1 MKKFLMAAVALFCM
15 TMTCVTLT
23 SCGDDNDSK
32 VADKEYT
39 VTSAIDWTNEGSLSE
54 AEVIA
59 IDVLGKSIN
68 ATNLFVDDADARRA
82 LDEVANRVAS
92 NIRGNGWINFQHV
105 RAKNSFVTM
114 TQIQRVVFH
123 KGRLFIVGQNLQQPI
138 HSGRLPVTFCPEAIA
153 IPHQHL
159 RSQTW
164 QLL

>member
-39 VTSAIDWTNEGSLSE
+39 MTSGIDWTNEGSLTE

-68 ATNLFVDDADARRA
+68 ATNVFADDADARRA
-82 LDEVANRVAS
+82 LDEVANKVAS
-92 NIRGNGWINFQHV
+92 DIRGNGWIADGAVYTITLTLRNQNGNTV
-105 RAKNSFVTM
+105 DTRKIVVNNGSVT
-114 TQIQRVVFH
+114 V
-123 KGRLFIVGQNLQQPI
+123 N
-138 HSGRLPVTFCPEAIA
+138 
-153 IPHQHL
+153 
-159 RSQTW
+159 
-164 QLL
+164 

>member
-39 VTSAIDWTNEGSLSE
+39 MTSGIDWTNEGSLTE

-59 IDVLGKSIN
+59 IDLLGNSIK

-82 LDEVANRVAS
+82 LDEVANKVAS
-92 NIRGNGWINFQHV
+92 NIRGNGWIADGAVYTITLTLRNQNGNTV
-105 RAKNSFVTM
+105 DTRKIVVNNGSVT
-114 TQIQRVVFH
+114 V
-123 KGRLFIVGQNLQQPI
+123 N
-138 HSGRLPVTFCPEAIA
+138 
-153 IPHQHL
+153 
-159 RSQTW
+159 
-164 QLL
+164 

>member
-1 MKKFLMAAVALFCM
+1 MKKFLMAAVALFCL

-39 VTSAIDWTNEGSLSE
+39 MTSGIDWTNEGSLSE

-92 NIRGNGWINFQHV
+92 DIRGNGWIADGAVYTITLTLRNQNGNTV
-105 RAKNSFVTM
+105 DTRKIVVNNGSVT
-114 TQIQRVVFH
+114 V
-123 KGRLFIVGQNLQQPI
+123 N
-138 HSGRLPVTFCPEAIA
+138 
-153 IPHQHL
+153 
-159 RSQTW
+159 
-164 QLL
+164 

>member
-1 MKKFLMAAVALFCM
+1 MKKFLMAAVALFCL

-39 VTSAIDWTNEGSLSE
+39 MTSGIDWTNEGSLSA

-68 ATNLFVDDADARRA
+68 ATNVFADDADARRA

-92 NIRGNGWINFQHV
+92 NIRGNGWIADGAVYTITLTLRNQNGNTV
-105 RAKNSFVTM
+105 DTRKIVVNNGSVT
-114 TQIQRVVFH
+114 V
-123 KGRLFIVGQNLQQPI
+123 N
-138 HSGRLPVTFCPEAIA
+138 
-153 IPHQHL
+153 
-159 RSQTW
+159 
-164 QLL
+164 

>member
-1 MKKFLMAAVALFCM
+1 MAAVALFCL

-39 VTSAIDWTNEGSLSE
+39 MTSGIDWTNEGSLSA

-68 ATNLFVDDADARRA
+68 ATNVFADDADARRA

-92 NIRGNGWINFQHV
+92 DIRGNGWIADGAVYTITLTLRNQNGNTV
-105 RAKNSFVTM
+105 DTRKIVVNNGSVT
-114 TQIQRVVFH
+114 V
-123 KGRLFIVGQNLQQPI
+123 N
-138 HSGRLPVTFCPEAIA
+138 
-153 IPHQHL
+153 
-159 RSQTW
+159 
-164 QLL
+164 

>member
-1 MKKFLMAAVALFCM
+1 MAAVALICL

-39 VTSAIDWTNEGSLSE
+39 MTSGIDWTNEGSLSE

-59 IDVLGKSIN
+59 IDLLGNSIN

-92 NIRGNGWINFQHV
+92 NIRGNGWIADGAVYTITLTLRNQNGNTV
-105 RAKNSFVTM
+105 DTRKIVVNNGSVT
-114 TQIQRVVFH
+114 V
-123 KGRLFIVGQNLQQPI
+123 N
-138 HSGRLPVTFCPEAIA
+138 
-153 IPHQHL
+153 
-159 RSQTW
+159 
-164 QLL
+164 

>member
-1 MKKFLMAAVALFCM
+1 MAAVALFCM

-39 VTSAIDWTNEGSLSE
+39 MTSGIDWTNEGSLSE

-59 IDVLGKSIN
+59 IDLLGNSIN

-92 NIRGNGWINFQHV
+92 NIRGNGWIADGAVYTITLTLRNQNGNTV
-105 RAKNSFVTM
+105 DTRKIVVNNGSVT
-114 TQIQRVVFH
+114 V
-123 KGRLFIVGQNLQQPI
+123 N
-138 HSGRLPVTFCPEAIA
+138 
-153 IPHQHL
+153 
-159 RSQTW
+159 
-164 QLL
+164 

>member
-1 MKKFLMAAVALFCM
+1 MKKFLMAVVALFCL

-39 VTSAIDWTNEGSLSE
+39 MTSGIDWTNEGSLSE

-82 LDEVANRVAS
+82 LDEVANKVAS
-92 NIRGNGWINFQHV
+92 NIRGNGWIADGAVYTITLTLRNQNGNTV
-105 RAKNSFVTM
+105 DTRKIVVNNGSVT
-114 TQIQRVVFH
+114 V
-123 KGRLFIVGQNLQQPI
+123 N
-138 HSGRLPVTFCPEAIA
+138 
-153 IPHQHL
+153 
-159 RSQTW
+159 
-164 QLL
+164 

>member
-1 MKKFLMAAVALFCM
+1 MKKFLMAAVALFCL

-39 VTSAIDWTNEGSLSE
+39 MTSAIDWTNEGSLSE

-68 ATNLFVDDADARRA
+68 ATNVFADDADARRA

-92 NIRGNGWINFQHV
+92 NIRGNGWIADGAVYTITLTLRNQNGNTV
-105 RAKNSFVTM
+105 DTRKIVVNNGSVT
-114 TQIQRVVFH
+114 V
-123 KGRLFIVGQNLQQPI
+123 N
-138 HSGRLPVTFCPEAIA
+138 
-153 IPHQHL
+153 
-159 RSQTW
+159 
-164 QLL
+164 

>member
-1 MKKFLMAAVALFCM
+1 MKKYLMAAVALICL

-39 VTSAIDWTNEGSLSE
+39 MTSGIDWTNEGSLSE

-59 IDVLGKSIN
+59 IDVLGNSIN

-92 NIRGNGWINFQHV
+92 NIRGNGWIADGAVYTITLTLRNQNGNTV
-105 RAKNSFVTM
+105 DTRKIVVNNGSVT
-114 TQIQRVVFH
+114 V
-123 KGRLFIVGQNLQQPI
+123 N
-138 HSGRLPVTFCPEAIA
+138 
-153 IPHQHL
+153 
-159 RSQTW
+159 
-164 QLL
+164 

>member
-1 MKKFLMAAVALFCM
+1 MKKFLMAAVALFCL

-39 VTSAIDWTNEGSLSE
+39 MTSGIDWTNEGSLSE

-68 ATNLFVDDADARRA
+68 ATNVFADDADARRA

-92 NIRGNGWINFQHV
+92 NIRGNGWIADGAVYTITLTLRNQNGNTV
-105 RAKNSFVTM
+105 DTRKIVVNNGSVT
-114 TQIQRVVFH
+114 V
-123 KGRLFIVGQNLQQPI
+123 N
-138 HSGRLPVTFCPEAIA
+138 
-153 IPHQHL
+153 
-159 RSQTW
+159 
-164 QLL
+164 

>member
-1 MKKFLMAAVALFCM
+1 MKKFLMAAVALFCL

-39 VTSAIDWTNEGSLSE
+39 MTSGIDWTNEGSLSE

-59 IDVLGKSIN
+59 IDLLGNSIN

-92 NIRGNGWINFQHV
+92 NIRGNGWIADGAVYTITLTLRNQNGNTV
-105 RAKNSFVTM
+105 DTRKIVVNNGSVT
-114 TQIQRVVFH
+114 V
-123 KGRLFIVGQNLQQPI
+123 N
-138 HSGRLPVTFCPEAIA
+138 
-153 IPHQHL
+153 
-159 RSQTW
+159 
-164 QLL
+164 